1 MLIHTMLHLWA
12 KVTTQL
18 KIQVS
23 PFYFSLH
30 NFRLWKVDPH
40 LWYFVYSMLFIQL
53 DMKFAFRNIYNS
65 QIVCLHWSI
74 KLKSECLM
82 HHILNIFTNVG
93 VTFALVVKDFLFIKC
108 IQFCHNLQSVWFLS
122 LIRTE
127 HSRCP

>member
-1 MLIHTMLHLWA
+1 MLIHTMLHLWENM
-12 KVTTQL
+12 TTQL

-30 NFRLWKVDPH
+30 NFRLWKVDRH

-65 QIVCLHWSI
+65 QIVCLQWSI

-93 VTFALVVKDFLFIKC
+93 VTFALVVKDCL
-108 IQFCHNLQSVWFLS
+108 
-122 LIRTE
+122 
-127 HSRCP
+127 